1 VVVSCDKEGIEGAL
15 ISTLNYIGMLKS
27 LGVKVTG
34 VILNK
39 MSTSYLSD
47 EANQTIKRA
56 FENVGVQLLGVVP
69 RMNLESRG
77 MIPEIEIRYED
88 FGTQAIDAAE
98 RYINLD
104 LLTKLAKAPE
114 QNSVDYV
121 GFMEKFKKLL
131 TNYSCKA
138 S

>member
-1 VVVSCDKEGIEGAL
+1 
-15 ISTLNYIGMLKS
+15 
-27 LGVKVTG
+27 
-34 VILNK
+34 
-39 MSTSYLSD
+39 
-47 EANQTIKRA
+47 
-56 FENVGVQLLGVVP
+56 
-69 RMNLESRG
+69 

-114 QNSVDYV
+114 RNSVDYV